1 MANDEEGITLGRYYD
16 EATQHVGAKI
26 TYTGE
31 RHILFLVPTGPGRAR
46 AF

>member
-26 TYTGE
+26 
-31 RHILFLVPTGPGRAR
+31 PTPASAICFCSARTEPARAR